1 MKGSA
6 RLRNYLVILLDTA
19 VIFLCFYIVL
29 MFGRNDAFQAVIGL
43 RKIILVTTGAT
54 IIIFYFTDMYRD
66 MFKKYK
72 EIIFNCLIAGIVGI
86 SLFAF
91 FIEIRVWHSGAI
103 RISYIFVMLLMI
115 AFLSAERILVEIF
128 YRSIMKVKR
137 IAIIGDID
145 QSIRTGYEFIKN
157 KEKTHEIKY
166 IINSSTDI
174 KEFEKLVCNIEIVIL
189 CPGIKKEV
197 KDKIV
202 EICGRYEKDVLL
214 IPEIYEINTMRPRL
228 TQIDDTPYLYFDSKG
243 LTGEEKFIKRT
254 FDVVFSIIL
263 AILAFPIILL
273 CALVIKIESRGPV
286 LFRQERVSRD
296 GTFKIVKL
304 RTMIL
309 DAEKTTGAVLSSTS
323 DGRITRFGKFLRMSR
338 LDEVP
343 QLYNVIIGDM
353 SLIGPRPERPVFIR
367 KFISRYPDYDKR
379 HTVKAGISGLAQIMG
394 KYSTDAFD
402 KLRYDLIYIRNYS
415 FLLDVKIFF
424 LTLKTVFLESGS
436 VQTSQK
442 IDYVAEMD
450 KYNIEVIG

>member
-29 MFGRNDAFQAVIGL
+29 MFGRDNAFQAVIGL

-54 IIIFYFTDMYRD
+54 IVIFYFTDMYRE

-72 EIIFNCLIAGIVGI
+72 EIVFNCVLAGIVGI
-86 SLFAF
+86 ALFAF
-91 FIEIRVWHSGAI
+91 FIHLRVWHSGAI

-145 QSIRTGYEFIKN
+145 QSLRTGYEFIKN

-166 IINSSTDI
+166 IINSSSGI
-174 KEFEKLVCNIEIVIL
+174 KGFEKVVCNTEIVIL
-189 CPGIKKEV
+189 CPGIKKEL
-197 KDKIV
+197 KDEIV

-214 IPEIYEINTMRPRL
+214 IPEIYEINTMRPKL

-254 FDVVFSIIL
+254 LDLIFSIIL
-263 AILAFPIILL
+263 AILSLPIMII
-273 CALVIKIESRGPV
+273 CAVIIKIESRGPV
-286 LFRQERVSRD
+286 LFRQERVSCN
-296 GTFKIVKL
+296 GTFQIIKL
-304 RTMIL
+304 RTMIF
-309 DAEKTTGAVLSSTS
+309 DAEKTTGAVLSGEN
-323 DGRITRFGKFLRMSR
+323 DGRITRFGKILRMTR

-343 QLYNVIIGDM
+343 QLYNVIFGNM
-353 SLIGPRPERPVFIR
+353 SLIGPRPERPVFI
-367 KFISRYPDYDKR
+367 KEFISRYPDYDKR
-379 HTVKAGISGLAQIMG
+379 HVVKAGISGLAQIMG
-394 KYSTDAFD
+394 KYSTDASD

-436 VQTSQK
+436 VQNSRK
-442 IDYVAEMD
+442 IDYAAEMD
-450 KYNIEVIG
+450 KYNIEIIE

>member
-29 MFGRNDAFQAVIGL
+29 MFGRDNAFQAVIGL
-43 RKIILVTTGAT
+43 RKIIFVTTGAT
-54 IIIFYFTDMYRD
+54 IIIFYFTDMYRE

-72 EIIFNCLIAGIVGI
+72 EIVFNCVLAGIVGI
-86 SLFAF
+86 ALFAF
-91 FIEIRVWHSGAI
+91 FIQLRVWHSGAI

-145 QSIRTGYEFIKN
+145 QSLRTGYEFIKN

-166 IINSSTDI
+166 IINSSSDI
-174 KEFEKLVCNIEIVIL
+174 KGFEKVVCNTEIVIL
-189 CPGIKKEV
+189 CPGIKKEF
-197 KDKIV
+197 KDEIV

-214 IPEIYEINTMRPRL
+214 IPEIYEINTMRPKL

-254 FDVVFSIIL
+254 LDLIFSIIL
-263 AILAFPIILL
+263 AILSLPIMII
-273 CALVIKIESRGPV
+273 CAVIIKIESRGPV

-296 GTFKIVKL
+296 GIFHIIKL
-304 RTMIL
+304 RTMIF
-309 DAEKTTGAVLSSTS
+309 DAEKTTGAVLSSAN
-323 DGRITRFGKFLRMSR
+323 DGRITRFGKILRMSR

-353 SLIGPRPERPVFIR
+353 SLIGPRPERPVFI
-367 KFISRYPDYDKR
+367 KEFISRYPDYDKR
-379 HTVKAGISGLAQIMG
+379 HAVKAGISGLAQIMG
-394 KYSTDAFD
+394 KYSTDASD

-424 LTLKTVFLESGS
+424 LTLKTVFLEAGS
-436 VQTSQK
+436 VQNSRK
-442 IDYVAEMD
+442 IDYAAEMD
-450 KYNIEVIG
+450 KYNIEIIE